1 MADAIFTMFGR
12 KKAASNIEP
21 DSPDRRKQLRNLL
34 RSGRFHG
41 VQIHQCGCSASARY
55 AGRLFSFDEVPSLPL
70 ERCDAPECTCVYL
83 GVSDRR
89 NGFDRRFSG
98 GIEMEKKMRNP
109 SDRRRGLDIWKGRD
123 E

>member
-12 KKAASNIEP
+12 KKAASNRGP
-21 DSPDRRKQLRNLL
+21 DPPDRRKQLRDLL

-41 VQIHQCGCSASARY
+41 VQIHQCGCTASARY
-55 AGRLFSFDEVPSLPL
+55 AGKFFSFEEVPSLPL
-70 ERCDAPECTCVYL
+70 ARCDAPECKCVYL
-83 GVSDRR
+83 GVSNRR

-98 GIEMEKKMRNP
+98 GLEIEKKKRSP
-109 SDRRRGLDIWKGRD
+109 SDRRKGPDVWKGRD